1 MKCCR
6 ASCYEYKVKV
16 NRTKIVH
23 IGPLNLKFAV
33 FRKMRFKLQLPKKY
47 E

>member
-23 IGPLNLKFAV
+23 DIGPLNLKFAV
-33 FRKMRFKLQLPKKY
+33 FKKMRFKL
-47 E
+47 